1 MPLNRRKFLGR
12 TAATSAGAALASAA
26 AAVPAEARGHGRPR
40 RRYAFTVMGT
50 TDLHGNVFNWDY
62 FTDAEFD
69 DAAHN
74 DVGLAKIS
82 TLVDQVRKEKGR
94 RNTLLIDAGD
104 TIQGTQLSYYYARVD
119 PITGEGG
126 PVHPMA
132 QAMNAIGYDAAALGN
147 HEFNYG
153 IPVLRKFEE
162 QCDFPLLG
170 ANALDAKTLRP
181 AFPPYWMTR
190 LRTPCGRDVKVAVL
204 GLTNPGI
211 AIWDKVNVQ
220 GKMTFPGLEEQAAKW
235 VPRLRSMGADVVIV
249 SAHSGTSGTSS
260 YGDQVPY
267 VENAAALV
275 AEKVAGI
282 DAILVGHAHVEIPE
296 SRVVNKETGREV
308 VLSEPLKWGQ
318 RLTLFDFELEWERGR
333 WQVAS
338 VSAKVLNSN
347 TAEEDPRIVR
357 LLDAEHKKVV
367 GYVNQVI
374 GTCSA
379 AMTATEAPYKDAPI
393 VDFINHVQ
401 AETVKAALAGTEYAD
416 LPVLSQASCF
426 SRTAAIP
433 AGEVTIRQVAGLYPF
448 ENTLEARVL
457 TGAQLKDYLEFSA
470 RYYVQTPAGGDV
482 DPAKLTNA
490 SDIPDYNYDAVGGLT
505 YEIDIAKAPGSR
517 IAELGFDGKPVD
529 EEARFVLAVNNYRA
543 SGGGNFP
550 HVAAAKQV
558 WANSEE
564 IRNTIIAWVQAKG
577 TIDVSRFGSVD
588 WKLVRAIA
596 RRRKAL
602 VAELLGRF
610 GNAASVRAT
619 PREPRSQ
626 PQTGPRAGSGG
637 AAALTPFRRAAGTA

>member
-12 TAATSAGAALASAA
+12 TAATGAGVALAGAAAA
-26 AAVPAEARGHGRPR
+26 GPAEAQDFGHRDR
-40 RRYAFTVMGT
+40 RKKRYAFTVMGT

-69 DAAHN
+69 DKAHN

-82 TLVDQVRKEKGR
+82 TLVEQVRKEKGR

-104 TIQGTQLSYYYARVD
+104 TIQGTQLSYYYAKVD
-119 PITGEGG
+119 PITRVGG

-153 IPVLRKFEE
+153 IPVLRKFEK

-181 AFPPYWMTR
+181 AFAPYVMKR
-190 LRTPCGRDVKVAVL
+190 VCTPHGRDVKVAVL

-211 AIWDKVNVQ
+211 AIWDKANVQ

-249 SAHSGTSGTSS
+249 SAHSGSSGTSS
-260 YGDQVPY
+260 YGDQLPHI
-267 VENAAALV
+267 ENAAALV
-275 AEKVAGI
+275 AEQVPGI
-282 DAILVGHAHVEIPE
+282 DAILVGHAHTEIPE
-296 SRVVNKETGREV
+296 YRVTNKKSGKQV

-318 RLTLFDFELEWERGR
+318 RLTLFDFELVWGKGC
-333 WQVAS
+333 WQVES

-347 TAEEDPRIVR
+347 TVAEDRKITG
-357 LLDAEHKKVV
+357 LLRDEHEKVV
-367 GYVNQVI
+367 AYVNQVI
-374 GTCSA
+374 GTSSA
-379 AMTATEAPYKDAPI
+379 AMGAAEAPVKDTPI
-393 VDFINHVQ
+393 IDFINHVQ
-401 AETVKAALAGTEYAD
+401 AETVKSALAGTAYAS

-426 SRTAAIP
+426 SRTAAVP
-433 AGEVTIRQVAGLYPF
+433 AGKVTIREVAGLYPF

-457 TGAQLKDYLEFSA
+457 TGAQLRAYLEFSA
-470 RYYVQTPAGGDV
+470 RYYVRTAAGAPV

-490 SDIPDYNYDAVGGLT
+490 ESIPDYNYDAVSGLA
-505 YEIDIAKAPGSR
+505 YEIDIAKEPGSR
-517 IAELGFDGKPVD
+517 IVNLSFGGKPLD
-529 EEARFVLAVNNYRA
+529 DAAQFVLAVNNYRA

-550 HVAAAKQV
+550 HVAGAKQV

-564 IRNTIIAWVQAKG
+564 IRNTIIGWVKAQGA
-577 TIDVSRFGSVD
+577 IDVARFASVD
-588 WKLVRAIA
+588 WKLTRDGVP
-596 RRRKAL
+596 
-602 VAELLGRF
+602 VF
-610 GNAASVRAT
+610 
-619 PREPRSQ
+619 
-626 PQTGPRAGSGG
+626 
-637 AAALTPFRRAAGTA
+637 